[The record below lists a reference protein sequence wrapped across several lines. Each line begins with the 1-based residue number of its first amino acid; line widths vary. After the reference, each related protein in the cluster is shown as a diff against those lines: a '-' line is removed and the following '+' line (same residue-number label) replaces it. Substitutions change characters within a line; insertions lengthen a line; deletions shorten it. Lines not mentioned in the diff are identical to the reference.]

1 MSVGLEIE
9 VETQD
14 GDGISPL
21 AVTKLGDDLYRV
33 ESGGLLLSDVLDF
46 GDTVRLQAVE
56 GDKYLLVERVEL
68 SPYKRIDWLLPREID
83 IKNPRISGY
92 LEQTIYWELNF
103 GGWLSLYVSP
113 ESTLDAENELTA
125 IIGELSRTE
134 ESSSE

>member
-1 MSVGLEIE
+1 MSVELEIE

-21 AVTKLGDDLYRV
+21 AVAKLGDDLYRV

-56 GDKYLLVERVEL
+56 GEKYLLIERIEL
-68 SPYKRIDWLLPREID
+68 SPYKRFDWLLPREID

-92 LEQTIYWELNF
+92 LEQTIYWELSF

-113 ESTLDAENELTA
+113 ESTLDPENELAA
-125 IIGELSRTE
+125 IISELSRAE
-134 ESSSE
+134 ESPSK